1 MATNLP
7 ASKGAPLPRRR
18 AQRFPAFHKAD
29 RNFFLVFLVV
39 CWVGVIMGFAP
50 AVTKRMAGEAQYVA
64 PLILQIHAFAFVG
77 WLALLTIQ
85 ILLVRRLR
93 THQHKLLGLAGFA
106 LLPVMLV
113 SGYASEIFGQR
124 FRFDHGK
131 SDFPFFIVPIFY
143 LVAFGI
149 LAAIAL
155 LLRKNPPAHKRMI
168 LLATTVIVGAAYGRW
183 WGEALLNAFGDDF
196 GGMIVN
202 TFAGTNLIL
211 AGAVAY
217 DLATRGRVHPVY
229 QAGVPAII
237 AGEMATS
244 LIYHAPGWLP
254 IAGALVGR

>member
-7 ASKGAPLPRRR
+7 TTESAALLGPGAKTF
-18 AQRFPAFHKAD
+18 AAFHRTD
-29 RNFFLVFLVV
+29 HNFFLLFLIV
-39 CWVGVIMGFAP
+39 CWLGVLMGFAP
-50 AVTKRMAGEAQYVA
+50 AVTKRMAGEAQYAA
-64 PLILQIHAFAFVG
+64 PLILQIHAFAFAG

-85 ILLVRRLR
+85 IVLVRRLR

-106 LLPVMLV
+106 LLPLMLV
-113 SGYASEIFGQR
+113 SGYVSEIFGQR

-131 SDFPFFIVPIFY
+131 SDFPFFIIPIFD
-143 LVAFGI
+143 LVAFGM
-149 LAAIAL
+149 LASIGL

-168 LLATTVIVGAAYGRW
+168 LLATTVIVGAAYARW
-183 WGEALLNAFGDDF
+183 WGDALLNVFGDDF

-202 TFAGTNLIL
+202 TFTGTNLIL

-217 DLATRGRVHPVY
+217 DLATRGRVHSVY
-229 QAGVPAII
+229 LLGVPAII
-237 AGEMATS
+237 AGELATS